1 MLCRAE
7 NKMIGDTG
15 NKCPL
20 CGGQTALLAQPD
32 DSAGVAYS
40 VLQCTSCG
48 VGVTEPCPDEMTLHE
63 LHSTRNYRNEE
74 GVRFVGPVE
83 WLVEGMRRWRIHRLA
98 QVAAKGRALDVGCGS
113 GKFLR
118 ALKQSGWEVAG
129 LELNDDTATGA
140 RNIQG
145 LLVETSL
152 DAFSDASF
160 DLITITHVLEHSRDP
175 QQMLAACLR
184 LLKPGGVIAVAVPNI
199 ESWQARVTRA
209 YWFHLD
215 LPRHLWHFSEKWLAK
230 ELAGHG
236 FELIAVR
243 RLDLAQN
250 IFGWLQSLFNMAG
263 LRHNRLYSFLS
274 NADLERDTRSHYG
287 SLLISLALLPLA
299 LPFSVALAVLEAV
312 FHAGGTVEV
321 IATHKGS

>member
-1 MLCRAE
+1 
-7 NKMIGDTG
+7 MIRDTD
-15 NKCPL
+15 NKCPM
-20 CGGQTALLAQPD
+20 CGGQRALFAQSD
-32 DSAGVAYS
+32 DIATTAYS

-48 VGVTEPCPDEMTLHE
+48 VGVTEPCPDETTLHE
-63 LHSTRNYRNEE
+63 LHSTSNYRNEE
-74 GVRFVGPVE
+74 GVRFVVLVE

-98 QVAAKGRALDVGCGS
+98 KVVAKGRALDIGCGS

-152 DAFSDASF
+152 DAFTDASF

-175 QQMLAACLR
+175 RKMLAACLR

-199 ESWQARVTRA
+199 ESWQARVTKA
-209 YWFHLD
+209 CWFHLD

-230 ELAGHG
+230 ELAGYG
-236 FELIAVR
+236 FELITVR
-243 RLDLAQN
+243 RLDLAHN
-250 IFGWLQSLFNMAG
+250 IFGWLQSLFNVAG
-263 LRHNRLYSFLS
+263 LKHNRLYSFLS
-274 NADLERDTRSHYG
+274 SSGLERDIRGHYG

-299 LPFSVALAVLEAV
+299 LPFSVVLAVLEAV

-321 IATHKGS
+321 IAIHKGL